1 MKKILLAL
9 LAVAALVGCTKDNVL
24 DDNKEAIGFS
34 NAFIENSVKSVSD
47 PSLTVETLSDFAVY
61 GFVEGAT
68 LFDGTTVNKTITND
82 KLTSEWKYE
91 GTQYWIAGAKYDFH
105 AVAPKTNGGWT
116 KTSATKDAITL
127 NFVNSIIDNKS
138 IDLLYASASQEG
150 KVSGNPAVAFTFNH
164 ALSKVKFSFE
174 NQYNASNAKIK
185 ITNIEITNA
194 HKTATVTLNANS
206 ISWSDHKDNLLLG
219 FGDAS
224 DNEATNEKETRA
236 VPFEFGKTYESEHER
251 LLIPGLETSYQVKFW
266 VAIFINGSADAVK
279 IYYHDTTVKF
289 KPEAGKS
296 YDIKAVITPENIDP
310 AHTQEPIQF
319 TVNTLP
325 GWGDTNDKNVN

>member
-1 MKKILLAL
+1 MKKTLLAL

-34 NAFIENSVKSVSD
+34 NAFIENSVKSASD

-82 KLTSEWKYE
+82 QLTSEWKYE

-116 KTSATKDAITL
+116 KTSATKDTITL

-150 KVSGNPAVAFTFNH
+150 KVSGNSAVAFTFNH
-164 ALSKVKFSFE
+164 ALSKVKFSFA
-174 NQYNASNAKIK
+174 NQYNASNAKIE

-206 ISWSDHKDNLLLG
+206 ISWSDHKDNLSLS

-224 DNEATNEKETRA
+224 DNEATNEKENGA

-251 LLIPGLETSYQVKFW
+251 LLITGLETSYEVEFW
-266 VAIFINGSADAVK
+266 ATIFINGSEVK
-279 IYYHDTTVKF
+279 TYYHNTTVKF

-310 AHTQEPIQF
+310 NHTQEPIQF

>member
-1 MKKILLAL
+1 MKKTLLAL

-34 NAFIENSVKSVSD
+34 NAFIENSVKSASD
-47 PSLTVETLSDFAVY
+47 PSLTVGTLSDFAVY

-82 KLTSEWKYE
+82 QLTSEWKYN
-91 GTQYWIAGAKYDFH
+91 GTQYWIAGAKYDFY
-105 AVAPKTNGGWT
+105 AVAPQTNGGWT
-116 KTSATKDAITL
+116 KISATKDAITL
-127 NFVNSIIDNKS
+127 NFVNSINDNKS

-174 NQYNASNAKIK
+174 NQYNASNAKII
-185 ITNIEITNA
+185 ITNIEIKNA

-224 DNEATNEKETRA
+224 DNEATNEKETET
-236 VPFEFGKTYESEHER
+236 VQFEFGKTYESEHER
-251 LLIPGLETSYQVKFW
+251 LLIPGLETSYEVEFW
-266 VAIFINGSADAVK
+266 VTICINGSEVK
-279 IYYHDTTVKF
+279 TYYHETTVKF

>member
-1 MKKILLAL
+1 MKKTLLAL

-34 NAFIENSVKSVSD
+34 NAFIENSVKSASD

-82 KLTSEWKYE
+82 QLTSEWKYK

-105 AVAPKTNGGWT
+105 AVAPQTDGGWT
-116 KTSATKDAITL
+116 ETSATKDAITL
-127 NFVNSIIDNKS
+127 NFVNSIINNKS

-150 KVSGNPAVAFTFNH
+150 KVSGNSAVAFTFNH

-194 HKTATVTLNANS
+194 HQTATVTLNANS
-206 ISWSDHKDNLLLG
+206 ISWSGHKDNIPSLG

-224 DNEATNEKETRA
+224 DNEATNEKETGD
-236 VPFEFGKTYESEHER
+236 VSFEFGKTYESEHER
-251 LLIPGLETSYQVKFW
+251 LLIPGLETSYAVEFW
-266 VAIFINGSADAVK
+266 VTIDINDREVK
-279 IYYHDTTVKF
+279 TYYHNTTVKF

-310 AHTQEPIQF
+310 NHAQEPIQF

-325 GWGDTNDKNVN
+325 GWGNTNEKNVN

>member
-1 MKKILLAL
+1 MKKTLLAL
-9 LAVAALVGCTKDNVL
+9 FALAALVGCTKDNVL

-34 NAFIENSVKSVSD
+34 NAFIENSVKSAYD

-82 KLTSEWKYE
+82 QLTSEWKYE

-127 NFVNSIIDNKS
+127 NFVNSINDNKS

-150 KVSGNPAVAFTFNH
+150 KVSGNSAVAFTFNH

-206 ISWSDHKDNLLLG
+206 ISWSDHKDNLYLG
-219 FGDAS
+219 FGDAN
-224 DNEATNEKETRA
+224 DNEATNEKETGGA
-236 VPFEFGKTYESEHER
+236 AKFEFGKTYESEHER
-251 LLIPGLETSYQVKFW
+251 LLIPGWETSYEVGFW
-266 VAIFINGSADAVK
+266 ATIYINGSEVK
-279 IYYHDTTVKF
+279 TYYHNTTVKF

-310 AHTQEPIQF
+310 DHAQEPIQF

-325 GWGDTNDKNVN
+325 GWGVTNDKNVN

>member
-127 NFVNSIIDNKS
+127 NFDNSLISNKS

-174 NQYNASNAKIK
+174 NQYNASNAKII
-185 ITNIEITNA
+185 ITNIKITNA

-206 ISWSDHKDNLLLG
+206 ISWSDHQGNLYLG

-224 DNEATNEKETRA
+224 DNEATNEKETLA
-236 VPFEFGKTYESEHER
+236 KPFEFGKTYESEHER
-251 LLIPGLETSYQVKFW
+251 LLIPGLETSYEVGFW
-266 VAIFINGSADAVK
+266 ATICINGSEVK
-279 IYYHDTTVKF
+279 TYRHNTTVRF

-310 AHTQEPIQF
+310 NHAQEPIQF